1 MKKSF
6 TLIEKA
12 VVCLLPSMLF
22 TCLSVHAQ
30 TITVVGTMGLG
41 AANKIS
47 DASNVNMKGGT
58 FRTGSGAGNSETVG
72 TLTLSANS
80 TIALGTGSHNLN
92 FAASN
97 GAAWTDGRGLKITG
111 WTGGYNGTTGT
122 AGKIFTGSSAELSAA
137 KLAQIYFTNPSN
149 GNNYA
154 ATQLGT
160 GEVVPTATLPVEL
173 LEFKATAN
181 SAVKNVDLTW
191 VTASEINNDYFV
203 IERSTD
209 ANDWS
214 PLDSVDGAG
223 NSNAVLTYHYPD
235 NNPYSGTSYY
245 RLKQRDFDGTTEY
258 SHIEVVNFEGLEIIS
273 LFPNPSNG
281 EVSISI
287 KSSATGTLEL
297 KAYDSLGKLVSN
309 EVFQVNE
316 GVSNITTQI
325 NAADGKY
332 FISAMMSNGQ
342 FYDYDAIVIKK

>member
-6 TLIEKA
+6 SLFEKA
-12 VVCLLPSMLF
+12 FAFLLSSILF
-22 TCLSVHAQ
+22 TCLSAHAQ
-30 TITVVGTMGLG
+30 NITVVGTMSLG
-41 AANKIS
+41 NANLVNN
-47 DASNVNMKGGT
+47 ASNVNMKGGT

-72 TLTLSANS
+72 TLTLSATS

-97 GAAWTDGRGLKITG
+97 GTTWAGSTILRVTG
-111 WTGGYNGTTGT
+111 WAGGFNGTSGT
-122 AGKIFTGSSAELSAA
+122 AGKIFSGSSAELSAP
-137 KLAQIYFTNPSN
+137 KLAQISFVN
-149 GNNYA
+149 GELKRT
-154 ATQLGT
+154 ATQLST
-160 GEVVPTATLPVEL
+160 GEIVPTATLPVEL

-181 SAVKNVDLTW
+181 SAIKNVDLLW
-191 VTASEINNDYFV
+191 VTASEIDNDYFV
-203 IERSTD
+203 IERSTN
-209 ANDWS
+209 ASDWS

-223 NSNAVLTYHYPD
+223 NSNAVLSYHYPD

-258 SHIEVVNFEGLEIIS
+258 SNIEVVNFEGLEIIS

-281 EVSISI
+281 EVSISV

-316 GVSNITTQI
+316 GVSNINTQI
-325 NAADGKY
+325 NASDGKY

-342 FYDYDAIVIKK
+342 YYDYDVIVIEK

>member
-1 MKKSF
+1 MFIKSTALKLMCVAFSLQYF
-6 TLIEKA
+6 TA
-12 VVCLLPSMLF
+12 N
-22 TCLSVHAQ
+22 AQ

-58 FRTGSGAGNSETVG
+58 FRTGSGAGNNETVG
-72 TLTLSANS
+72 TLTLSDNS

-97 GAAWTDGRGLKITG
+97 GASWTAGIGLNITG
-111 WTGGYNGTTGT
+111 WAGGYNGSTGT
-122 AGKIFTGSSAELSAA
+122 AGKIFTGSSAELSAS

-149 GNNYA
+149 GNTYP
-154 ATQLGT
+154 ATQLIT
-160 GEVVPTATLPVEL
+160 GEVVPTAATLPVEL

-181 SAVKNVDLTW
+181 SAIKNVDLTW

-203 IERSTD
+203 IERSTN

-214 PLDSVDGAG
+214 PLDSLDGAG
-223 NSNAVLTYHYPD
+223 NSNAVLSYHYPD

-245 RLKQRDFDGTTEY
+245 RLKQRDFDGTSSY
-258 SHIEVVNFEGLEIIS
+258 SNVEVVNFEGLEIIS
-273 LFPNPSNG
+273 LFPNPSQG

-297 KAYDSLGKLVSN
+297 KAYDSVGKLVSN

-316 GVSNITTQI
+316 GVSTITTQI

>member
-22 TCLSVHAQ
+22 TCLCVHAQ
-30 TITVVGTMGLG
+30 NITVVGTMGLG

-97 GAAWTDGRGLKITG
+97 GASWTGGTLLRVTG
-111 WTGGYNGTTGT
+111 WTGGFNGTTGT
-122 AGKIFTGSSAELSAA
+122 AGKIFSGSSAELSAG
-137 KLAQIYFTNPSN
+137 KLAQIYFVN
-149 GNNYA
+149 GA
-154 ATQLGT
+154 ATHTAAQLST

-235 NNPYSGTSYY
+235 NNPYLGTSYY

-258 SHIEVVNFEGLEIIS
+258 SNIEVVNFEGLEIIS

-287 KSSATGTLEL
+287 NSSATGTLEL

-325 NAADGKY
+325 NAADGRY

>member
-1 MKKSF
+1 MFIKSTAIKLVCVAFSLQYF
-6 TLIEKA
+6 TA
-12 VVCLLPSMLF
+12 N
-22 TCLSVHAQ
+22 AQ
-30 TITVVGTMGLG
+30 NITVAGTMGLG

-58 FRTGSGAGNSETVG
+58 FRTGSGLGNSETVG

-97 GAAWTDGRGLKITG
+97 GASWTGGTLLRVTG
-111 WTGGYNGTTGT
+111 WTGGFNGTTGT
-122 AGKIFTGSSAELSAA
+122 AGKIFSGSSAELSAG
-137 KLAQIYFTNPSN
+137 KLAQIYFVN
-149 GNNYA
+149 GA
-154 ATQLGT
+154 ATHTATQLST

-203 IERSTD
+203 IERSTN

-223 NSNAVLTYHYPD
+223 NSNAVLTYYYPD

-245 RLKQRDFDGTTEY
+245 RLKQRDFDGTSSY
-258 SHIEVVNFEGLEIIS
+258 SNVEVVNFEGLEIIS

-281 EVSISI
+281 EVSISV

-316 GVSNITTQI
+316 GVSTMSTQI
-325 NAADGKY
+325 NASDGKY

>member
-1 MKKSF
+1 MKSKAIKLMCVAFSLQYF
-6 TLIEKA
+6 TA
-12 VVCLLPSMLF
+12 N
-22 TCLSVHAQ
+22 AQ

-58 FRTGSGAGNSETVG
+58 FRTGSGAGNNETVG
-72 TLTLSANS
+72 TLTLSDNS

-97 GAAWTDGRGLKITG
+97 GASWTAGRGLNITG
-111 WTGGYNGTTGT
+111 WAGGYNGSTGT
-122 AGKIFTGSSAELSAA
+122 AGKIFTGSSAELSAS

-149 GNNYA
+149 GNTYT

-160 GEVVPTATLPVEL
+160 GEVVPTAALPVEL

-181 SAVKNVDLTW
+181 SAIKNVDLTW

-203 IERSTD
+203 IERSTN
-209 ANDWS
+209 ANDWI

-223 NSNAVLTYHYPD
+223 NSNAVLSYNYLD

-245 RLKQRDFDGTTEY
+245 RLKQVDFDGTTSY
-258 SHIEVVNFEGLEIIS
+258 SNIEVVNFEGVEIVS
-273 LFPNPSNG
+273 LFPNPSSG

-287 KSSATGTLEL
+287 KSSETGTLEL
-297 KAYDSLGKLVSN
+297 KAYDSVGKLVSN

-316 GVSNITTQI
+316 GVSNINTQI

-342 FYDYDAIVIKK
+342 YYDYDVIVIEK

>member
-22 TCLSVHAQ
+22 TCLCVHAQ
-30 TITVVGTMGLG
+30 NITVVGTMGLG

-97 GAAWTDGRGLKITG
+97 GASWTGGTLLRVTG
-111 WTGGYNGTTGT
+111 WTGGFNGTTGT
-122 AGKIFTGSSAELSAA
+122 AGKIFSGSSAELSAG
-137 KLAQIYFTNPSN
+137 KLAQIYFVN
-149 GNNYA
+149 GA
-154 ATQLGT
+154 ATHTAAQLST
-160 GEVVPTATLPVEL
+160 GEVVPTAALPVEL

-258 SHIEVVNFEGLEIIS
+258 SNIEVVNFEGLEIIS
-273 LFPNPSNG
+273 LFPNPSQG

-316 GVSNITTQI
+316 GVSTINTQI
-325 NAADGKY
+325 NASDGKY

>member
-1 MKKSF
+1 MKSLSCQHWF
-6 TLIEKA
+6 
-12 VVCLLPSMLF
+12 LP
-22 TCLSVHAQ
+22 
-30 TITVVGTMGLG
+30 
-41 AANKIS
+41 
-47 DASNVNMKGGT
+47 
-58 FRTGSGAGNSETVG
+58 R
-72 TLTLSANS
+72 
-80 TIALGTGSHNLN
+80 
-92 FAASN
+92 
-97 GAAWTDGRGLKITG
+97 
-111 WTGGYNGTTGT
+111 
-122 AGKIFTGSSAELSAA
+122 
-137 KLAQIYFTNPSN
+137 
-149 GNNYA
+149 
-154 ATQLGT
+154 
-160 GEVVPTATLPVEL
+160 
-173 LEFKATAN
+173 
-181 SAVKNVDLTW
+181 AVKNVDLTW

-258 SHIEVVNFEGLEIIS
+258 SNIEVVNFEGLEIIS
-273 LFPNPSNG
+273 LFPNPSQG
-281 EVSISI
+281 EVSISV